1 MDEVRGMSEAEK
13 EIMKIIWESGGG
25 VYIAE
30 LLEKVERNGKGWK
43 RTTIRTFITRLMEKG
58 LIVSERQGR
67 LSRYV
72 ATVTEEEYLAGQAQ
86 GFVAVSYTPLDVYKR
101 QVGMRVALAR
111 WNGQKVFSIL
121 YSLLLSL
128 FSLYVVWSLPLCVEF
143 RFMAAVILQGVW
155 FTVNWQEFN
164 PLKVRG
170 EVEISTAVLLM
181 NTLCLLYT
189 SWLLRIWLLR
199 VRLLQT

>member
-86 GFVAVSYTPLDVYKR
+86 GFVEEYFGGSVKH
-101 QVGMRVALAR
+101 
-111 WNGQKVFSIL
+111 
-121 YSLLLSL
+121 LLTSL
-128 FSLYVVWSLPLCVEF
+128 FGQEKLDSEEMDELQ
-143 RFMAAVILQGVW
+143 RFW
-155 FTVNWQEFN
+155 E
-164 PLKVRG
+164 KCK
-170 EVEISTAVLLM
+170 EES
-181 NTLCLLYT
+181 
-189 SWLLRIWLLR
+189 
-199 VRLLQT
+199 